1 MELVGSANCSSDRG
15 GQVCFEHALPI
26 KIIYFDFC
34 FMDFLSMHRL
44 SKLLVFSF
52 LFVFPPT
59 SLIAQEAQPQCV
71 SSPVSVHGALRVK
84 GSKIVDKND
93 NVVSF
98 AGNGFSWTNTYWGHE
113 EFYNAEIV
121 SWLQK
126 DWGSTIVRPAMGV
139 DEVNGYLD
147 RPEENL
153 NRLTTVVDA
162 AIANNMYVI
171 IDWHSYNAELYRPQA
186 IAFFQQ
192 MARKYGENPHVIYE
206 IYNEPVHVSWS
217 DTVKPYAEAVI
228 SAIREIDPDNM
239 IIVGTPTWSQDVDVA
254 SLDPIQGFD
263 NIAYTLHFYA
273 GTHGESLRQKAQTAI
288 DNGLPL
294 FVTEWGSVEASADG
308 EVNHLET
315 DRWMDFLQAND
326 ISHCNYSVTDKDE
339 GAAVVE
345 PGSNPRGSWSA
356 GDLTMS
362 GMKAKEIISTWH
374 QCSNSTQADSR
385 TSAYPDGV
393 AHAIPGVINPTHYDT
408 GGFDVSYFDTSVG
421 NSGNGERQDEDVD
434 TAGGVIGWIDAGEW
448 VEFTVDVKT
457 AGTYSISYEVASM
470 FSGQFHL
477 EFDGQNVTGAVNV
490 EATGGWSSFNTITSS
505 AELKSGQQ
513 KMRIAMDRGPFN
525 IADINFQ
532 LEKDNSASPESGA
545 VAEADVFEEDAPLE
559 APEEILAEE
568 PELVVEE
575 VVEETVELPV
585 LEEIAQEP
593 DDQAV
598 ADYTPISANFSHDG
612 EGKFRWEVSGTILQV
627 NSYNIGS
634 LTING
639 VDFTN
644 RFAGSRS
651 RKSKSGSTGLPEPI
665 DGKYYIEYEG
675 LYRWS
680 HVEITGSDD

>member
-1 MELVGSANCSSDRG
+1 
-15 GQVCFEHALPI
+15 
-26 KIIYFDFC
+26 
-34 FMDFLSMHRL
+34 MHHL
-44 SKLLVFSF
+44 NKLLVLSF
-52 LFVFPPT
+52 LFVFPST
-59 SLIAQEAQPQCV
+59 GVKAQTQPLCV
-71 SSPVSVHGALRVK
+71 SSPVSVHGALSVK
-84 GSKIVDKND
+84 GSKIVDKNN

-113 EFYNAEIV
+113 EFYNADVV

-126 DWGSTIVRPAMGV
+126 DWGSAIVRPAMGV

-153 NRLTTVVDA
+153 SRLVTVVDA
-162 AIANNMYVI
+162 AIANDMYVI
-171 IDWHSYNAELYRPQA
+171 IDWHSYNAELYRAEA

-254 SLDPIQGFD
+254 SRDPIRGFD
-263 NIAYTLHFYA
+263 NIAYSLHFYA
-273 GTHGESLRQKAQTAI
+273 ATHGESLRQKAQTAI

-308 EVNHLET
+308 EVDHVET
-315 DRWMDFLQAND
+315 DLWMNFLEAND
-326 ISHCNYSVTDKDE
+326 ISHCNYSITDKDE
-339 GAAVVE
+339 GAAVVD
-345 PGSNPRGSWSA
+345 PGSNPRGGWSA

-374 QCSNSTQADSR
+374 QCTTAAASSVAQA

-393 AHAIPGVINPTHYDT
+393 AHAIPGVINATHYDT
-408 GGFDVSYFDTSVG
+408 GGLNVSYFDTSAG
-421 NSGNGERQDEDVD
+421 NSGDGARQDEDVD
-434 TAGGVIGWIDAGEW
+434 TVDGILGWVDAGEW

-477 EFDGQNVTGAVNV
+477 EFDGQDVTNAVNV
-490 EATGGWSSFNTITSS
+490 ETTGGWGSFRTITSS

-513 KMRIAMDRGPFN
+513 KMRILMDRGPFN

-532 LEKDNSASPESGA
+532 LVTDESANPDSGT
-545 VAEADVFEEDAPLE
+545 VPVDGVFEEDAPQE
-559 APEEILAEE
+559 VP
-568 PELVVEE
+568 EE
-575 VVEETVELPV
+575 VVLEELPIMEDPVDLPVLEETVDLPV

-593 DDQAV
+593 EDLVTDH
-598 ADYTPISANFSHDG
+598 TPINGNFSQDG
-612 EGKFRWEVSGTILQV
+612 QGKYRWEFSGTISHV
-627 NSYNIGS
+627 NSYNVDS

-644 RFAGSRS
+644 RFVGSRS
-651 RKSKSGSTGLPEPI
+651 KKSKSGSGSALPEPI

-675 LYRWS
+675 SYRWS
-680 HVEITGSDD
+680 HFEISGTNN